1 MLGEKYSRGKIQ
13 KGNYLIAQGQF
24 SHSLPHNRID
34 EMGMNILRF
43 NARKIIL

>member
-24 SHSLPHNRID
+24 SPPATYISNK
-34 EMGMNILRF
+34 F
-43 NARKIIL
+43 IIVM